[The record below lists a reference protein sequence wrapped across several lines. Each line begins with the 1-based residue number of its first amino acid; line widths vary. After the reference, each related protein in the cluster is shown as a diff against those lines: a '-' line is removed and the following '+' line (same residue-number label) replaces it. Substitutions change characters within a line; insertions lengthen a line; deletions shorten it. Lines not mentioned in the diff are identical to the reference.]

1 MNASYLIEQTLE
13 APALDPV
20 SLRAEWPVQPVQDP
34 PEPEQPPMKE
44 PLSDDDER
52 HDSPPLRT

>member
-1 MNASYLIEQTLE
+1 MTSQETGLITIFVERWMGE
-13 APALDPV
+13 
-20 SLRAEWPVQPVQDP
+20 RAERPVQPVQDP

>member
-1 MNASYLIEQTLE
+1 MTPQKTGLITILVERWMGK
-13 APALDPV
+13 
-20 SLRAEWPVQPVQDP
+20 RAERPVQPVQDP

-44 PLSDDDER
+44 PLSDDGER